1 MDALGDRRRRR
12 LAPQVVYQSLRR
24 DQLIRVQQQHRQQ
37 RPLLSSAKRQRAVVL
52 DHLERAEEPEVH
64 GSSRPHGALTTRRST
79 MRHHRLTR
87 SGTAQRRATPDPRR
101 AKMTAMLRPRHA
113 RRPPRP
119 DRVRARRGRS
129 LVRRARGVC
138 GGGRRGH
145 RSPWDGGDLRTRRS
159 RGRLCGGRRGRR
171 DDPARRPRRP
181 PRARAR
187 GAGCVARRARTSRGR
202 DVRGRRAADRVARG
216 ARQQPPALLL
226 RSPTRHRAAA
236 HARAATGAR
245 SGGSSGASSATGAGG
260 LSSSPSPAP
269 RAASVSAAR

>member
-79 MRHHRLTR
+79 MRHHLLTR

-101 AKMTAMLRPRHA
+101 AKMTAMLRPA
-113 RRPPRP
+113 TPADRP
-119 DRVRARRGRS
+119 DLIALARRGRS

-216 ARQQPPALLL
+216 ARLQPSALLL

-269 RAASVSAAR
+269 RAASVSDAR

>member
-1 MDALGDRRRRR
+1 
-12 LAPQVVYQSLRR
+12 
-24 DQLIRVQQQHRQQ
+24 
-37 RPLLSSAKRQRAVVL
+37 
-52 DHLERAEEPEVH
+52 
-64 GSSRPHGALTTRRST
+64 

-119 DRVRARRGRS
+119 DRVRARRGCS

-216 ARQQPPALLL
+216 ARLQPSALLL

-269 RAASVSAAR
+269 RAASVSDAR

>member
-113 RRPPRP
+113 RGPPRP

-145 RSPWDGGDLRTRRS
+145 RSPWDGVIFERDGRVAGYATVDEGGETILLADPGDHPGPALEALVAWLGERGHHEVETYAGDARRIAWLEAHGSSHRRS
-159 RGRLCGGRRGRR
+159 FFDLQRGIEPPPT
-171 DDPARRPRRP
+171 PAP
-181 PRARAR
+181 
-187 GAGCVARRARTSRGR
+187 RRARDR
-202 DVRGRRAADRVARG
+202 VGRRARLQRRARVG
-216 ARQQPPALLL
+216 
-226 RSPTRHRAAA
+226 
-236 HARAATGAR
+236 
-245 SGGSSGASSATGAGG
+245 
-260 LSSSPSPAP
+260 
-269 RAASVSAAR
+269 

>member
-12 LAPQVVYQSLRR
+12 LAPQVVYQSLCR

-37 RPLLSSAKRQRAVVL
+37 RSLLSSAKRQRAVVL

-64 GSSRPHGALTTRRST
+64 GSSRPHGALTTGRST
-79 MRHHRLTR
+79 MRHYRLTR
-87 SGTAQRRATPDPRR
+87 SGTAQRRATPDPGR
-101 AKMTAMLRPRHA
+101 AKMTAMLRPA
-113 RRPPRP
+113 TPADRP
-119 DRVRARRGRS
+119 DLIALARRGRS